1 MRYLS
6 YKSLNKS
13 LIEGK
18 SNFVVF
24 VLPLFF
30 VSLLFYFGDL
40 TPRAKTLVFAASSL
54 IDSAHVYTTFV
65 LLFFSKKLVSYFS
78 FRKLLVIGLLTLLAL
93 FLIFSLTS
101 HSQWTWYFIAAGA
114 IFHFIKQQVGWMKIA
129 TKGQAQSELQT
140 WIDLLSIYTLTGITV
155 IYRLTVLEQPNWFL
169 NNDLPKLDEKY
180 FTIAC
185 LIFALSQIC
194 FFSSNIYN
202 SFKSK
207 LIPTAKLNIWLST
220 FIGWFFALIILE
232 DMSLTVS
239 LLLLQHGL
247 PYLVLISKKSETQ
260 VDRVSRKIF
269 KVYLVLMGGFL
280 LGYLNYYI
288 IASPKFE
295 GQDFLQRQAT
305 AALFAIYF
313 GAQFIHYAYDSFL
326 WKAKHKLIFAN
337 LDS

>member
-1 MRYLS
+1 MKYLN
-6 YKSLNKS
+6 YTSLNKS
-13 LIEGK
+13 LIEGR

-24 VLPLFF
+24 VLPLFL
-30 VSLLFYFGDL
+30 VSLLFYLGDL
-40 TPRAKTLVFAASSL
+40 TPRAKALIFAASSL

-65 LLFFSKKLVSYFS
+65 LLFFSKKLVSYFT
-78 FRKLLVIGLLTLLAL
+78 FRKLILIGLFTLFAL

-129 TKGQAQSELQT
+129 TKERIQGPFQT

-155 IYRLTVLEQPNWFL
+155 VYRLTLLEQPNWFL
-169 NNDLPKLDEKY
+169 NNDLPKLDQNY
-180 FTIAC
+180 FQVAS
-185 LIFALSQIC
+185 LIFILSQIS
-194 FFSSNIYN
+194 FFSTNVYN
-202 SFKSK
+202 SFKTK

-247 PYLVLISKKSETQ
+247 PYLVLISKKSESQ
-260 VDRVSRKIF
+260 VDRISKKIF
-269 KVYLVLMGGFL
+269 KIYIVLAGGFL

-295 GQDFLQRQAT
+295 GQDFLKSETT

-337 LDS
+337 LDN